1 MRNTLFILFLTQIMK
16 KRDLL
21 IVILAIIIG
30 FGIGYF
36 IFRNQKPAE
45 IIVEKVIED
54 THKIDSLNLIIKE
67 NEATIENLK
76 DSVREKIVYIEKRVD
91 EIKELP
97 IDKNLEVLRDNLLVY
112 GESFKVTDTLP
123 ALCQV
128 GKLEDTLILMSEE
141 NLVDINLTFIRYE
154 GTLEINNYL
163 NQTIKA
169 DSSIISLKNS
179 IILEK
184 DEALERQR
192 LAFESNMQTM
202 DKIIAKERR
211 KQVYFTVGGAFVA
224 GALVYLLVK

>member
-1 MRNTLFILFLTQIMK
+1 MK
-16 KRDLL
+16 RRDLI

-45 IIVEKVIED
+45 IIVEKED
-54 THKIDSLNLIIKE
+54 THKIDSLNLVIRE
-67 NEATIENLK
+67 NEATIETLK
-76 DSVREKIVYIEKRVD
+76 DSVREKIVYIEKRVN

-97 IDKNLEVLRDNLLVY
+97 IDQNLDVLRDNLLVY
-112 GESFKVTDTLP
+112 GENFEVTDTLP

-128 GKLEDTLILMSEE
+128 GESEDTLVLISEE
-141 NLVDINLTFIRYE
+141 NLVDINTVFIRYE
-154 GTLEINNYL
+154 GTLKINDYL
-163 NQTIKA
+163 EKTIKA

-192 LAFESNMQTM
+192 LAFENNMQTM

-211 KQVYFTVGGAFVA
+211 KQIYFTIGGALVA
-224 GALVYLLVK
+224 GTLVYLLVK

>member
-1 MRNTLFILFLTQIMK
+1 MK
-16 KRDLL
+16 RRDLI

-36 IFRNQKPAE
+36 IFRNQKPTE

-54 THKIDSLNLIIKE
+54 THKIDSLNLVIRE
-67 NEATIENLK
+67 NEATIETLK

-97 IDKNLEVLRDNLLVY
+97 IDQNLEVLRDNLLVY
-112 GESFKVTDTLP
+112 GENFEVTDTLP
-123 ALCQV
+123 ALYQV
-128 GKLEDTLILMSEE
+128 GESEDTLVLMSEE
-141 NLVDINLTFIRYE
+141 NLIDINMTFVRYE

-163 NQTIKA
+163 EQTIKV

-192 LAFESNMQTM
+192 LAFENNMQTM

-211 KQVYFTVGGAFVA
+211 KQIYFTIGGALVA
-224 GALVYLLVK
+224 GTLVYLLVK

>member
-1 MRNTLFILFLTQIMK
+1 MK
-16 KRDLL
+16 KRDLI

-36 IFRNQKPAE
+36 IFRSQKPAE

-54 THKIDSLNLIIKE
+54 THKIDSLNLVIRE
-67 NEATIENLK
+67 NEATIETLK
-76 DSVREKIVYIEKRVD
+76 DSVREKIVYIERRVD

-97 IDKNLEVLRDNLLVY
+97 IDQNLEVLRDNLLVY
-112 GESFKVTDTLP
+112 GENFEVTDTLP

-128 GKLEDTLILMSEE
+128 GELEDTLVLMSEK
-141 NLVDINLTFIRYE
+141 NLIDINMTFVRYE
-154 GTLEINNYL
+154 GTSEINDYL
-163 NQTIKA
+163 EQTIKA

-192 LAFESNMQTM
+192 LAFENNMQTM
-202 DKIIAKERR
+202 DKIIARERR
-211 KQVYFTVGGAFVA
+211 KQVYFTIGGALVA
-224 GALVYLLVK
+224 GTLVYLLVK